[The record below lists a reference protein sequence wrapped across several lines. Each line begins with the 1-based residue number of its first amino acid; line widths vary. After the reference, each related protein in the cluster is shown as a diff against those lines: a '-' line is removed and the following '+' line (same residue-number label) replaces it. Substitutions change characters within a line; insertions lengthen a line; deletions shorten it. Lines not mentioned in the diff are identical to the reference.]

1 MWCNSLHLRS
11 TPPFPYR
18 ADIRKQPEFRAQF
31 YAMCVSIGVDPLASN
46 KGIWNKLLG
55 LGGETWVPWVPGFRK
70 SLNVQTVGPDNHPV
84 HASLITNYQ
93 MQIFTTS

>member
-1 MWCNSLHLRS
+1 MSCEQGDVVRWWFPEDHPSI
-11 TPPFPYR
+11 PYR

-55 LGGETWVPWVPGFRK
+55 LGGEPLVPGLR
-70 SLNVQTVGPDNHPV
+70 S
-84 HASLITNYQ
+84 
-93 MQIFTTS
+93 

>member
-55 LGGETWVPWVPGFRK
+55 LGGEAGVSGLGLGEPFPGHTANFDIHLFK
-70 SLNVQTVGPDNHPV
+70 Q
-84 HASLITNYQ
+84 A
-93 MQIFTTS
+93 